1 MIDWKNNYEKPIEKD
16 INLLFLDIDGVLNFA
31 SNDLNNSYNG
41 RFLHGEEIEP
51 RLVKNLNKICK
62 EVPNLKI
69 VISSS
74 WRGDMKGTIWALRYA
89 GFNYVENIIGR
100 TPSSVPITKRN
111 MNGILFDNK
120 PPYTLLYQYRAE
132 QIMKWIL
139 DNPGI
144 SKKINNFI
152 IVDDESTDI
161 IGKYGYSFLEKNF
174 IQTNS
179 EIGLSNDIAQDIIN
193 HFIGDKHEI
202 N

>member
-1 MIDWKNNYEKPIEKD
+1 MTDWKYNYEKHIEKD

-74 WRGDMKGTIWALRYA
+74 WRENMKRTIWALRYA

-100 TPSSVPITKRN
+100 TPSSVSITKRN
-111 MNGILFDNK
+111 INGILFDNK

-174 IQTNS
+174 IKTNS
-179 EIGLSNDIAQDIIN
+179 EIGLSNAIAQDIIN